1 MNTQNDVNRRAPL
14 AAVAAAAKDV
24 VHSTASLMA
33 RPSVLVGAAAV
44 AGGSAHAAAFTLDV
58 TDVVS
63 TITGGVTALSA
74 IGVAVLSLVV
84 VIKLFKWAQRTL

>member
-1 MNTQNDVNRRAPL
+1 MNTQNDVNRRASL
-14 AAVAAAAKDV
+14 ASVAAAAKDV
-24 VHSTASLMA
+24 VRSTASAVA
-33 RPSVLVGAAAV
+33 RPSVLVGSAAAV
-44 AGGSAHAAAFTLDV
+44 AGSAHAAAFTLDV

-63 TITGGVTALSA
+63 TISGGVTALSA

>member
-1 MNTQNDVNRRAPL
+1 MKVQNDVNRRSSL
-14 AAVAAAAKDV
+14 ATVAAAGRDV
-24 VHSTASLMA
+24 VQATASLLTH
-33 RPSVLVGAAAV
+33 PPVLAGVAAA

-63 TITGGVTALSA
+63 TISGGVTALSA